1 VYVKDLRDLRLAMLG
16 YGNVGRA
23 FIALAAEKDA
33 ELQARYGLRLRF
45 TGGLTRSAGGWQHPA
60 GVAPADLQ
68 EGWTAGRL
76 PAGATVFAG
85 GGAAFTAECPADVLI
100 ELTTLEPLSGEPATS
115 HVRAALAAGRHV
127 VTANKGPVAH
137 AYRSL
142 RALAAERGVAL
153 RFESTVLDGLP
164 IFNLAEFTLPATRIS
179 GLRGPLNSTSN
190 FVLSQMADGRALEE
204 AVAAAQ
210 AAGIAEANPAY
221 DLDGWD
227 AAVKATVLAN
237 VLLETDLRPQDV
249 AREGLG
255 KEAMRQAMATLPEGY
270 SLKQMVEVER
280 DAAGAVRATVTL
292 RALPPGD
299 PLAYLSGME
308 TGILLRTDTMGDL
321 TLIEG
326 EGGPGQ
332 TAFGVL
338 ADVIAIARAYATRS
352 ER

>member
-1 VYVKDLRDLRLAMLG
+1 VDVRDLRLALLG
-16 YGNVGRA
+16 CGNVGRA
-23 FIALAAEKDA
+23 FIAMTAEKDA

-45 TGGLTRSAGGWQHPA
+45 TGGLTRSFGGWQHLE

-68 EGWTAGRL
+68 AGWTASRL
-76 PAGATVFAG
+76 PVGASVFAG
-85 GGAAFTAECPADVLI
+85 DGAAFAAQCPADMLI
-100 ELTTLEPLSGEPATS
+100 ELTTLEPLAGEPATS

-127 VTANKGPVAH
+127 VTANKGPLAH
-137 AYRSL
+137 AYRTL
-142 RALAAERGVAL
+142 RALAAEHGVAL

-164 IFNLAEFTLPATRIS
+164 IFNLAEFTLPATRIT

-190 FVLSQMADGRALEE
+190 FVLDRMQVGWQVEQALFD
-204 AVAAAQ
+204 ARKL
-210 AAGIAEANPAY
+210 GIAEANPAY

-237 VLLETDLRPQDV
+237 VLLDADLRPQDV
-249 AREGLG
+249 VRVGLG
-255 KEAMRQAMATLPEGY
+255 AEAMRQAMATVPEGY
-270 SLKQMVEVER
+270 ALKQMVEVER
-280 DAAGAVRATVTL
+280 DKAGAVRATVAL

-299 PLAYLSGME
+299 PLAHLSRME
-308 TGILLRTDTMGDL
+308 TGILLHTDTMGDV
-321 TLIEG
+321 TLLEG

-338 ADVIAIARAYATRS
+338 ADVIAIARAHDTRS